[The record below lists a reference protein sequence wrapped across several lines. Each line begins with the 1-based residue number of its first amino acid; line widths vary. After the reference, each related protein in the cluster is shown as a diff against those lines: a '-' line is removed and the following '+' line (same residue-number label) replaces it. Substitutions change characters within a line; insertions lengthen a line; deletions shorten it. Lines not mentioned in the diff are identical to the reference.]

1 MKPID
6 EVQWVRPGLAV
17 WGGYDASTKVDCCS
31 TAIETP
37 AGLLVIDPVPL
48 SAQAMEELGK
58 PSAIYLTSGNH
69 QRDSLAWKKTFRIP
83 IFAPQKSQPEV
94 EADHWVV
101 PGEVAE
107 LGARVIDLPGGATGE
122 SALLVD
128 DVLIL
133 GDAVIHLDGLAILPA
148 KYCANPRQLA
158 ESLPALLELS
168 FSILCFAHGWPIVRN
183 ARDGLSKL
191 LRT

>member
-17 WGGYDASTKVDCCS
+17 WGGYDATTKVDCCS
-31 TAIETP
+31 TAIQTP
-37 AGLLVIDPVPL
+37 AGLLVIDPIPL
-48 SAQAMEELGK
+48 SSMAAEELGK

-69 QRDSLAWKKTFRIP
+69 QRDSLAWKARFGIP
-83 IFAPQKSQPEV
+83 IFAPEDSKSEV

-101 PGEVAE
+101 PGEVSD
-107 LGARVIDLPGGATGE
+107 LGVRIIDLPGGATGE

-128 DVLIL
+128 DVLIF

-148 KYCANPRQLA
+148 KYCNNPRQLA
-158 ESLPALLELS
+158 ESLPKLLD
-168 FSILCFAHGWPIVRN
+168 FSCSTICFAHGWPIVRN
-183 ARDGLSKL
+183 AKEALGKL
-191 LRT
+191 IR